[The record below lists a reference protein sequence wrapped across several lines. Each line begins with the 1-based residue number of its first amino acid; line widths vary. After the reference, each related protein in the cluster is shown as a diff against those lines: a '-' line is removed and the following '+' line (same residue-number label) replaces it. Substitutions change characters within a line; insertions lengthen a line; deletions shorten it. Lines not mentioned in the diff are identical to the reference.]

1 MTTSFSEYGAASP
14 DLLDIDGLCNFNED
28 RVKAIT
34 AKECHAMLDASHSSK
49 VAKIGCSPNPP
60 LRALSTNLSIQVP
73 TLYLGSRSMDVG
85 KFKERKKDSR
95 FKPSLFSS
103 MVPATECV
111 RRPSLLSRHSLP
123 AATHLR
129 TPSPAG
135 PSPQL
140 PPTPLDLGSYSSEKS
155 AIDVWPGLHWHPET
169 YRVAKK
175 AQEGLIA
182 GRQPVLAEGCLSG
195 SYMMRAPSRR
205 LCAVFKPTDEEPSGP
220 NNPRKDNLF
229 GELSTPVKGR
239 VAAGGGA
246 VRECIAWLLDKE
258 NRAAVPPT
266 SMATALSPFFNG
278 KHPKHGSLQ
287 VYMRHECSAED
298 VGPSLFPL
306 RDVQEIAILD
316 IRLLNQDRHCGN
328 ILVSETSNLE
338 ECLPSVEC
346 RSETSNLEE
355 CLPCLKY
362 HSDYSRSTRDGSFL
376 SSTKDGPG
384 DSAVITSNGD
394 EIMDEFESSAA
405 SPWSVL
411 SSICPSKSF
420 SSPLPSSTVRSP
432 VRTERCVSGV
442 DDAMHSDA
450 GDGIRLIPIDHGFCL
465 PHPRSMLDTDLA
477 WLQWPQSNIPLDASQ
492 CSYVA
497 SLDPE
502 QDIKH
507 IQEVLGDLAP
517 PQEYLMSIFIGTTLL
532 QKGVEKGLTLYDIG
546 CLMTRNGDPDKP
558 SKLEWAVEM
567 TAASKKRGEN
577 NLSVENCDASYKQA
591 LDTAISTIVHEVCV
605 IKGLCK

>member
-1 MTTSFSEYGAASP
+1 MTTSSSEYGTAVSP

-28 RVKAIT
+28 RVKAIAT
-34 AKECHAMLDASHSSK
+34 KVHHAMLDASHSSK
-49 VAKIGCSPNPP
+49 VAKIGCPPNFP
-60 LRALSTNLSIQVP
+60 LRLPMNLSIEVP
-73 TLYLGSRSMDVG
+73 MVHLENRSMDEE

-111 RRPSLLSRHSLP
+111 RRPSLLLRRSLL

-129 TPSPAG
+129 TPSPGG

-140 PPTPLDLGSYSSEKS
+140 PPTPSDLGSYSSEKS
-155 AIDVWPGLHWHPET
+155 AIDVWPGLYWHPET

-182 GRQPVLAEGCLSG
+182 GKRPVLAEGCLSG

-220 NNPRKDNLF
+220 NNPRKNNLF
-229 GELSTPVKGR
+229 GEFSTPVKGR

-246 VRECIAWLLDKE
+246 VRECIAWLLDKD

-278 KHPKHGSLQ
+278 EHPKHGSLQ
-287 VYMRHECSAED
+287 VYIRHDCSAED
-298 VGPSLFPL
+298 VGPSLFSL

-338 ECLPSVEC
+338 ECLPCMEC
-346 RSETSNLEE
+346 RSDF
-355 CLPCLKY
+355 P
-362 HSDYSRSTRDGSFL
+362 R
-376 SSTKDGPG
+376 STKDGSCFLASTQSTKDG
-384 DSAVITSNGD
+384 SCYSAANSNGN
-394 EIMDEFESSAA
+394 EIMNEFESSAE

-411 SSICPSKSF
+411 SSIRPPKPF
-420 SSPLPSSTVRSP
+420 SSPLPSSTVRTP
-432 VRTERCVSGV
+432 VRTRRCVSGI

-465 PHPRSMLDTDLA
+465 PHPRSMLDTELA
-477 WLQWPQSNIPLDASQ
+477 WLQWPQSNVPLDASQ

-532 QKGVEKGLTLYDIG
+532 QKGVEKGLSLYDIG
-546 CLMTRNGDPDKP
+546 CLVTRNGDLAKP

-567 TAASKKRGEN
+567 ATANKRVGEN
-577 NLSVENCDASYKQA
+577 SLSVENCDASCKQA
-591 LDTAISTIVHEVCV
+591 LDTAISTIVHEACV